1 MLAQDINQHL
11 MGSRRLQGMV
21 CTGSLDNQT
30 GVETVTEIRDYH
42 RLMVELQ
49 DEKKILAQRARN
61 LLAETCMI
69 LDEAGR
75 MIEKREREDEE
86 Y

>member
-1 MLAQDINQHL
+1 
-11 MGSRRLQGMV
+11 MV

-42 RLMVELQ
+42 QLMVELQ
-49 DEKKILAQRARN
+49 DEKKILAQRTRN